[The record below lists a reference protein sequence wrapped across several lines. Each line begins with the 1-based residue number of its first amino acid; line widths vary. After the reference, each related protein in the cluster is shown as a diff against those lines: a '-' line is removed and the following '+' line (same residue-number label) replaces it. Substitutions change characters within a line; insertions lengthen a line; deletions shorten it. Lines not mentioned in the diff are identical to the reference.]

1 MKITNLVA
9 SVARR
14 LGRVARQQ
22 VVTSGPAI
30 LAGGMFFSGT
40 AHADVLFSE
49 NFESLTLQEAVSESE
64 DLSLGDVWTDELPAG
79 WTRDNTDTPEPD
91 PEDPTVGPEE
101 FYGFTFVNK
110 DWWIQTAGNQD
121 RALFEDGE
129 GTIMVADADEYDDQ
143 GKVDGRDLDEGGG
156 VGFPDAMNVFIT
168 TPSINLNGFDKN
180 SARLIFDSSFRP
192 YDMMTGLV
200 DVSFDDGATWKNLVT
215 LDLEAFDGVN
225 SSLDRVSEE
234 ITVSL
239 GAPASAAA
247 AKVRFALTDAGNDW
261 WWAVDNIQVTA
272 NAGGVVAGDFDKD
285 GQLTAADINQLSD
298 VVRSG
303 NNVAGFDLNGDNV
316 VTNADREMW
325 VNVLKKTYFGDAN
338 LDGQFNSSD
347 FVSVFSAG
355 QYEDGVAGNSTWESG
370 DWNGDF
376 EFDSAD
382 FVAAFQAGGYEL
394 GPRAAVSAVPE
405 PSSVGVLLA
414 GMSLAGRWVLRRR
427 RDA

>member
-14 LGRVARQQ
+14 LGRVARHQ

-30 LAGGMFFSGT
+30 LAGGMFFTGA
-40 AHADVLFSE
+40 AHADTLFSE
-49 NFESLTLQEAVSESE
+49 NFESFKLKEAVSESE
-64 DLSLGDVWTDELPAG
+64 DLSLGEVWTDEFPAG
-79 WTRDNTDTPEPD
+79 WKRDNTDTPEPD

-101 FYGFTFVNK
+101 FYGFTVVNK
-110 DWWIQTAGNQD
+110 DWWVQTAGNQD
-121 RALFEDGE
+121 RILFEEGDGN
-129 GTIMVADADEYDDQ
+129 ILVADADEYDDQ
-143 GKVDGRDLDEGGG
+143 AKVDGRDLDEGGG
-156 VGFPDAMNVFIT
+156 VGFPDAMNVFLT
-168 TPSINLNGFDKN
+168 TPSISLNGFDRG
-180 SARLIFDSSFRP
+180 SARLLFDSSFRP

-200 DVSFDDGATWKNLVT
+200 DVSFDNGATWKNLVT

-234 ITVSL
+234 VTVSL
-239 GAPASAAA
+239 GAPANAASAMI
-247 AKVRFALTDAGNDW
+247 RFGLTDAGNDW
-261 WWAVDNIQVTA
+261 WWALDNIQVTA
-272 NAGGVVAGDFDKD
+272 NAGGGVNVPGDFDRD
-285 GQLTAADINQLSD
+285 GQLTAADINRLSD
-298 VVRSG
+298 VARSG
-303 NNVAGFDLNGDNV
+303 QNTAGFDLNSDNV
-316 VTNADREMW
+316 VNNADREVW
-325 VNVLKKTYFGDAN
+325 VNTLKKTYFGDAN

-355 QYEDGVAGNSTWESG
+355 QYEDGVAGNSTWERG

-405 PSSVGVLLA
+405 PSSMGILLA
-414 GMSLAGRWVLRRR
+414 GATMAGRWVLRRR
-427 RDA
+427 R